1 MITLYRWA
9 SVLGAPLMMGVGQTE
24 AALTIRVEMK
34 AKREAGKLGTIIKD
48 VMPKWQDMKT
58 EELNSERHREGLRG
72 DLSSN

>member
-34 AKREAGKLGTIIKD
+34 AKREAGNHHKGCDAK
-48 VMPKWQDMKT
+48 VARY
-58 EELNSERHREGLRG
+58 EERRVKFREA
-72 DLSSN
+72 